1 MTITD
6 DVKTQQ
12 IAMQSDSR
20 KGEFCSDANIFNTV
34 FWSVFVTPQM
44 LRMYMYCVSV
54 KFKHLTDLQ

>member
-34 FWSVFVTPQM
+34 FLVCFRNTSDVENVHV
-44 LRMYMYCVSV
+44 LRKC
-54 KFKHLTDLQ
+54 KI